1 MKKRVVLVA
10 MAAWLLCGTTMAA
23 QIPEELLDALPKEAE
38 ELLEDVDLTSA
49 DSLAEGAMIIVR
61 ELGEQTEVVL
71 RQRIRNVAAVLLVV
85 ILCGAVNGFG
95 SDALGGTPPF
105 LNMTGGITITLLT
118 AGSLDSLIGLGG
130 ETIRQLSDFSKVLLP
145 TMATAVAAGGMV
157 SGAAVHQVSTALCVD
172 LLLNLIHGVLL
183 PVLYLYI
190 GVLAA
195 GLCLEEKCL
204 QSVADLMKRGV
215 TWVLT
220 TALVVFT
227 LYLSVVRIVSGTA
240 DGMAVRV
247 TKTVISGVV
256 PVVGGIISEASET
269 LLVGAGVLKNTVGI
283 LGMLAI
289 LAVCA
294 YPFLQLGIQYLL
306 YKAAAFLAE
315 IVGTKELCKLIHG
328 LGGAFGLMLGMTGA
342 CALLLLVSILA
353 AVSMAVL

>member
-1 MKKRVVLVA
+1 MKKCVILAVMTIL
-10 MAAWLLCGTTMAA
+10 LLCGTTMAA
-23 QIPEELLDALPKEAE
+23 EVPDELLDALPEEAE
-38 ELLEDVDLTSA
+38 ELLEDVDLSSVNGLADGVTS
-49 DSLAEGAMIIVR
+49 I
-61 ELGEQTEVVL
+61 L
-71 RQRIRNVAAVLLVV
+71 RQMGRQAESILRQQIRNAAAVLLVV
-85 ILCGAVNGFG
+85 VLCGVVNGF
-95 SDALGGTPPF
+95 SADALGKTPPF
-105 LNMTGGITITLLT
+105 LNMAGGITITLLT

-130 ETIRQLSDFSKVLLP
+130 ETIRQLSDFSKALLP
-145 TMATAVAAGGMV
+145 TMAAAVAAGGMV
-157 SGAAVHQVSTALCVD
+157 SSAAVQQVSTALCVD
-172 LLLNLIHGVLL
+172 ILLNLVHGILL
-183 PVLYLYI
+183 PCLYLYI

-195 GLCLEEKCL
+195 GMCLEEDRL
-204 QSVADLMKRGV
+204 QAVAELMKKGI

-220 TALVVFT
+220 TALVMFT

-240 DGMAVRV
+240 DGVAVRV

-306 YKAAAFLAE
+306 YKAAAFSAE
-315 IVGTKELCKLIHG
+315 IVGTKELCKLING

-342 CALLLLVSILA
+342 CALLLLVSVLA
-353 AVSMAVL
+353 AVSMTVL